1 VNLRLGTGL
10 LVIALAGCN
19 GAPAETPDPAAIPDG
34 PLEARDVEATGPIVE
49 LGANVMEGIGWRYAI
64 FPSEL
69 GWCTQL
75 ETVTGATV
83 RCGAV
88 EPAGDE
94 SFVRYEAGVEVRDG
108 VTAIEGIVG
117 DDVATVWLTL
127 AGGARAPALLM
138 PLEEADLAGQAF
150 LRLVPPDVVVTH
162 LQAVA
167 LSGEILETIELPA
180 QTTVP

>member
-1 VNLRLGTGL
+1 
-10 LVIALAGCN
+10 
-19 GAPAETPDPAAIPDG
+19 
-34 PLEARDVEATGPIVE
+34 
-49 LGANVMEGIGWRYAI
+49 M
-64 FPSEL
+64 
-69 GWCTQL
+69 
-75 ETVTGATV
+75 V

-94 SFVRYEAGVEVRDG
+94 SFVRYEAGVEVRDE
-108 VTAIEGIVG
+108 VTAIEGIVT

-138 PLEEADLAGQAF
+138 SLEEADLAGQAF

-180 QTTVP
+180 RTTVP